1 MTDSKNLALFLFIIG
16 VVLAAVAV
24 GQQPEMFRPHDTDRT
39 SRRITYTLPFIERS
53 QVLDV
58 EIVDGKAILD
68 GDIIVS
74 EAALIG
80 APVTTLA
87 GNRDK
92 RWPDGVIPYVL
103 NRSHSDFESI
113 KSAIATV
120 NSQTGLTLVERTNQS
135 DYVEFMPDNGCS
147 SWVGRKGGRQEIF
160 IEGCPVGSVIHE
172 ILHASGLYHEQARS
186 DRDSNVTI
194 HWENIEKGEGKAFQ
208 TYIERGLNG
217 SDIGGYDYGSI
228 MHYPTKAFSSN
239 GKATITPKVP
249 GARIGQRDGLSSGDL
264 SGLNTLYPTRSRA
277 GGRRFESGPVNPDLV
292 TAPRERNPR
301 LEAGRRSDVV
311 VTTPRERNP
320 RLEVGPRPW
329 VVKP

>member
-1 MTDSKNLALFLFIIG
+1 MTDSKNFALLLFIIG
-16 VVLAAVAV
+16 VVLAATVV
-24 GQQPEMFRPHDTDRT
+24 GQEPEMFRPYDTDRA
-39 SRRITYTLPFIERS
+39 SRRIRYTLPFIERS
-53 QVLDV
+53 QTFDV

-80 APVTTLA
+80 APVTMLA

-103 NRSHSDFESI
+103 NRTHGDFEDI
-113 KSAIATV
+113 KSAIEIV
-120 NSQTGLTLVERTNQS
+120 NSQTGLTFVERNSQS

-160 IEGCPVGSVIHE
+160 IEACGVGSTMHE
-172 ILHASGLYHEQARS
+172 LLHAAGLYHEQARS

-194 HWENIEKGEGKAFQ
+194 HWENIKDGKEKAFQ

-217 SDIGGYDYGSI
+217 SDIGGYDYDSI
-228 MHYPTKAFSSN
+228 MHYPTKAWSSN
-239 GKATITPKVP
+239 DKETITPTVP
-249 GARIGQRDGLSSGDL
+249 GARIGQRGGLSAGDL

-277 GGRRFESGPVNPDLV
+277 GRRFETGPVNPDLV
-292 TAPRERNPR
+292 TVPRQRNPRLEEGPRSDVVVTGPRERNPR
-301 LEAGRRSDVV
+301 LETR
-311 VTTPRERNP
+311 
-320 RLEVGPRPW
+320 PRPW
-329 VVKP
+329 ILKP